1 MSLWETDPLTHHRE
15 PSQAWAGSGQQ
26 RLLAGGHSS
35 WCGGQSRVVDSGTW
49 PWPSLIQ
56 RGQACNSEDRD
67 LLQRTAWR
75 ASIQCGWTRSC
86 VLFSTDHPRRSRS
99 AGPGSCCWPQIRAW
113 KQPCSLEKA
122 FCSQDLCEKSQLAGI
137 RLHGAA
143 TPPNWSDWSDPWCLV
158 QFLTFNRAWWE
169 DRVFQMQH

>member
-1 MSLWETDPLTHHRE
+1 MLLQPPWLDHKLFYRWLATATMSLWETDPLTHHRE

-86 VLFSTDHPRRSRS
+86 VLFSTDHRRRSRS

-122 FCSQDLCEKSQLAGI
+122 FCS
-137 RLHGAA
+137 
-143 TPPNWSDWSDPWCLV
+143 
-158 QFLTFNRAWWE
+158 
-169 DRVFQMQH
+169 